1 MSPRI
6 PVPPGLRRGSEGVG
20 SRWIAKAWIAVI
32 PELSPA
38 LLLAFSPRGTRWP
51 SAKAQRH
58 DLAGARRRASRV
70 RHEVPVQFSHVT
82 IPVDTS

>member
-38 LLLAFSPRGTRWP
+38 LLLAFSPTTRYAMAFGQ
-51 SAKAQRH
+51 SAA
-58 DLAGARRRASRV
+58 
-70 RHEVPVQFSHVT
+70 P
-82 IPVDTS
+82 